1 MRFTRKFKHPF
12 LNELSVLSYEDY
24 VSKKPQK

>member
-12 LNELSVLSYEDY
+12 HNEHSVLSYEDY
-24 VSKKPQK
+24 VSKNRP